1 MEKYNLIEKSNQDFF
16 FINDKMNEKEHSV
29 QARTVKWEWCQQP
42 LKQHKWGDPK
52 KQKKVLCDNPFFR
65 FS

>member
-29 QARTVKWEWCQQP
+29 QARTVKWEGVSATSQTAQM
-42 LKQHKWGDPK
+42 GRPK
-52 KQKKVLCDNPFFR
+52 KTEKSTL
-65 FS
+65 